1 MQFVEEGDDLAIRLL
16 DLVKHSFEPLLE
28 LAAVFRPGDHRTEVE
43 RHNSLC
49 LESLGDVTVGD
60 ATRQAFDDRSLADTG
75 LTNQDRVVLGPAGQD
90 LDHTTDLIVTTDDGV
105 ELAFSRDGG
114 EIAAV
119 LLESVQGGLGIIRG
133 HPTATS
139 DLLEHLENRRGGKA
153 RLAEQTPG

>member
-16 DLVKHSFEPLLE
+16 DLVKDSFEPLLE

-75 LTNQDRVVLGPAGQD
+75 LTNQDRVVLGPAG
-90 LDHTTDLIVTTDDGV
+90 
-105 ELAFSRDGG
+105 
-114 EIAAV
+114 
-119 LLESVQGGLGIIRG
+119 
-133 HPTATS
+133 
-139 DLLEHLENRRGGKA
+139 
-153 RLAEQTPG
+153 